1 MSESFAI
8 RAYGTNCFR
17 CVVCGEERARI
28 ALQVR
33 GRPYGLCSAS
43 PCVDHPERDA
53 RLSGALPRGV
63 SARDMEISCAWAG
76 VVHFAW
82 GAAREAART
91 SNAPMRI
98 INAGGSPDPGNRRR
112 FDLD

>member
-1 MSESFAI
+1 MSDSFAI

-17 CVVCGEERARI
+17 CVVCGEEMARI

-33 GRPYGLCSAS
+33 GRPYGLCSAMS
-43 PCVDHPERDA
+43 CVEHPERDG
-53 RLSGALPRGV
+53 RLSVALPRGLNA
-63 SARDMEISCAWAG
+63 SHMEISYAWAG

-82 GAAREAART
+82 GAAKEAART
-91 SNAPMRI
+91 PNTPMRI
-98 INAGGSPDPGNRRR
+98 INAGGAPDAVNRRR